1 MERATVDRGGVSA
14 RVHMDVFEAIETRR
28 SIGAVSQE
36 LPPREVIERIL
47 EAATWA
53 PNHRLTE
60 PWRFFVLSGSARE
73 DFGEVM
79 ARSKVAHL
87 IESGE
92 PWEVEFERA
101 KAKALRAPVIIVL
114 AVEPQFGPK
123 VIEMEEISAGAA
135 AIQNMLLA
143 AHALGLGAIWRSGH
157 ICFDPQVKAHFGLDE
172 SAHLLGIVYLGYP
185 TATSI
190 RAKRTPA
197 SELTQ
202 WRGWDEAESV

>member
-1 MERATVDRGGVSA
+1 MSLERATVDRGGVSA
-14 RVHMDVFEAIETRR
+14 RAHMDVFEAIETRR

-36 LPPREVIERIL
+36 LPPREVIEQIL

-60 PWRFFVLSGSARE
+60 PWRFFVLAGSARE
-73 DFGEVM
+73 AFGEVM
-79 ARSKVAHL
+79 ARSKVAQL
-87 IESGE
+87 IETGQ

-114 AVEPQFGPK
+114 AVEPQLGPK

-135 AIQNMLLA
+135 AMQNMLLA
-143 AHALGLGAIWRSGH
+143 AHALDLGAIWRSGH

-172 SAHLLGIVYLGYP
+172 SAHLLGFVYSAIP
-185 TATSI
+185 P
-190 RAKRTPA
+190 RR
-197 SELTQ
+197 
-202 WRGWDEAESV
+202 RSVPSVRPPVT